1 MRLKTVILDDEF
13 LALQLL
19 EVYAEKVQDIHF
31 IRSFSKSKEAFEYL
45 KQHEIDL
52 LITDIQMPQINGI
65 DLVSNL
71 KPSPLVIFT
80 TANPQYAIQAFELCV
95 IDYLVKPISFERFET
110 AVAKAVHQYQLLKSS
125 SGLMEGPYIVV
136 KAGYKDIK
144 LFYQEII
151 YMEGWGEYIKIYTDS
166 DMIITLNSLKKMEE
180 LLPADLFRRIHK
192 SYLVSLKKIKSH
204 SLSEV
209 VMTNKAVVPI
219 GKIFR
224 TEFDF

>member
-19 EVYAEKVQDIHF
+19 EVYAERVQDIHF

-45 KQHEIDL
+45 KEHEVDL

-71 KPSPLVIFT
+71 KPSPFVIFT

-95 IDYLVKPISFERFET
+95 IDYLVKPISFERFES
-110 AVAKAVHQYQLLKSS
+110 AVAKAVHQYQLVKGSS
-125 SGLMEGPYIVV
+125 ALIEGPYIVV

-144 LFYQEII
+144 LFYHEII

-180 LLPADLFRRIHK
+180 MLPADLFRRIHK

-209 VMTNKAVVPI
+209 VMTNKAVVPV

>member
-19 EVYAEKVQDIHF
+19 EVYAGRVQDIHF
-31 IRSFSKSKEAFEYL
+31 VRSFSKSKEAFEYL
-45 KQHEIDL
+45 KEHEIDL

-71 KPSPLVIFT
+71 NPSPFVIFT

-95 IDYLVKPISFERFET
+95 IDYLVKPISFERFES
-110 AVAKAVHQYQLLKSS
+110 AVAKAVNQYQLVKNNSS
-125 SGLMEGPYIVV
+125 AVEGPYIVV

-144 LFYQEII
+144 LFYHEII

-192 SYLVSLKKIKSH
+192 SYMVSLKKIKSH

-209 VMTNKAVVPI
+209 VMTNKAVIPV

-224 TEFDF
+224 TEFGF